1 MQLTKTNY
9 LLKSHPSMLIKDR
22 TAPEALRAAF
32 CLQTTTWKLVWAN
45 ALVVSKAAPI
55 MNTFARNVLYHTQPG
70 NKLLKAKFD
79 NIQILCANEHKS
91 WDMVICTHRF
101 TAAFL
106 LMYEMRNPCLLH
118 KGNYT
123 DIAIQTAVPHS
134 GLLHTYCSA
143 HRNVETCRHFAQ
155 KSPNADKNKNYLW
168 KTLKKIQI
176 LKFFIFLPFFFKYY
190 FKVHIPC
197 AGSK

>member
-1 MQLTKTNY
+1 MLCLWEGGFRKDGGSVAWRSCREASMSLICRIQVYIMAGLTPPRLAVEKWMFP
-9 LLKSHPSMLIKDR
+9 LM
-22 TAPEALRAAF
+22 
-32 CLQTTTWKLVWAN
+32 
-45 ALVVSKAAPI
+45 
-55 MNTFARNVLYHTQPG
+55 
-70 NKLLKAKFD
+70 
-79 NIQILCANEHKS
+79 
-91 WDMVICTHRF
+91 
-101 TAAFL
+101 
-106 LMYEMRNPCLLH
+106 MYEMRNPCLLH

-176 LKFFIFLPFFFKYY
+176 LKFFIFLPFFLNILLRYIYLVLAQNRLCK
-190 FKVHIPC
+190 K
-197 AGSK
+197 